1 MVGSPVDIW
10 IGWSDMPPRYGR
22 SWCEHPPSEQTPYSD
37 DVLALTLGQA
47 KTLAV
52 IVALLLLGL
61 ALLSAWVMK
70 TLAQKAALAVILALL
85 AVLVWSQRAALQE
98 CADKV
103 RAEARTDVSQV
114 DTTCSFI
121 GRDVTISTVRDR

>member
-1 MVGSPVDIW
+1 MA
-10 IGWSDMPPRYGR
+10 
-22 SWCEHPPSEQTPYSD
+22 SEQTSYSG

-47 KTLAV
+47 KTIAV

-70 TLAQKAALAVILALL
+70 TLAQKAAIAVILTLL

-103 RAEARTDVSQV
+103 RAEARTDVRQV
-114 DTTCSFI
+114 DTTCSVV
-121 GRDVTISTVRDR
+121 GRDVSISTVRDR